1 MMTMTM
7 DEQANFEKM
16 VTEVTHLE
24 LLDLLMEFSQSDDW
38 DGAFTDDQSWKQ
50 HVCYVELANRLA
62 KLS

>member
-1 MMTMTM
+1 MTLEET
-7 DEQANFEKM
+7 ANFERM
-16 VTEVTHLE
+16 VVEVPHLE

-50 HVCYVELANRLA
+50 NTCYTELAKRLV